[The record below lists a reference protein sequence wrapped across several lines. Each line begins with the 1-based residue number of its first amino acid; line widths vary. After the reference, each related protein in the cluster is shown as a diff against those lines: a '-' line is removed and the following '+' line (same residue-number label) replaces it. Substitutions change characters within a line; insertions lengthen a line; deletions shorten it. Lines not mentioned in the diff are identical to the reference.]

1 MNDYIC
7 HNLMAVMIFITSRG
21 SREFDF
27 DSSYFGKKVS
37 FSRKVLK
44 LTKVLSAYRI
54 SYLNES

>member
-1 MNDYIC
+1 
-7 HNLMAVMIFITSRG
+7 MAVMIFITSRG